1 MTKPK
6 AAARPQPVIP
16 RKIRIGNKMYTIDI
30 VETMMQQADMSR
42 IFYDEN
48 RIAIGKKSNV
58 TGKAFKKDALSN
70 SFYHELVHG
79 ILYDMGEHHL
89 NANERFV
96 TEFANLLQ
104 KAIQSARFE

>member
-6 AAARPQPVIP
+6 AATRPQPAIP

-30 VETMMQQADMSR
+30 VETMMRQADMSR
-42 IFYDEN
+42 IFYDDK
-48 RIAIGKKSNV
+48 RIMIGKKSNV

-79 ILYDMGEHHL
+79 ILYDMGDHHL
-89 NANERFV
+89 NADEEFV
-96 TEFANLLQ
+96 TEFANRLQ
-104 KAIQSARFE
+104 DALKSARF